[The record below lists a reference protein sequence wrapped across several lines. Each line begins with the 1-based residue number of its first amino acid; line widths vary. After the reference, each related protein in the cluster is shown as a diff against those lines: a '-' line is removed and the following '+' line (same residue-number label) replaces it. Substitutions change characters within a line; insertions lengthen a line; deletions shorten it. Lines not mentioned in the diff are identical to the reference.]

1 MKRGV
6 EGCGVCDADHS
17 NAWTKNILNFSARE
31 PQLSLQLSPPNSCE
45 VTHRDGFPALSSLDA
60 AFSYETRVPL
70 PMTAESTGA
79 FVESSPT
86 NSTTESRNVASSVDE
101 QQRLSLRKGR
111 KLSRVFTEFSLLA
124 SKKTVENPKIPP
136 HNTTGFT
143 AHDQIETR
151 ASPKS
156 PDGTPSPPTSSM
168 SPSSTRAIKADTA
181 SQANELISK
190 AETTE
195 GLPRL
200 LTPSIPQIRPPRLS
214 EFPPPPSS
222 LRHTSR
228 LTRKQRKSLDLRQIG
243 GSQLPT
249 RSSSLRISDM
259 RRPAS
264 HKRWPDC
271 PPDILERPA
280 LPEAYNHYLEVKRAR
295 KMTQVSNTGDSSAAP
310 ADRPCCQLFGQ
321 ELPAELLRVTDKG
334 RKTDYPQNRRNS
346 TSSLESILST
356 PETDD
361 KASSVEE
368 DIIDISSPELPHGGF
383 QERRRRVT
391 KLSQFFGVSH
401 SEIASSVVN
410 AKPDDR
416 TTFSLDVEPQKYA
429 SAAIVEQ
436 EVGVKIVSRRRWGLG
451 EDMRD
456 VELSDAI
463 TRLRGLR
470 SI

>member
-1 MKRGV
+1 
-6 EGCGVCDADHS
+6 
-17 NAWTKNILNFSARE
+17 
-31 PQLSLQLSPPNSCE
+31 
-45 VTHRDGFPALSSLDA
+45 
-60 AFSYETRVPL
+60 
-70 PMTAESTGA
+70 MTAESTGA

-151 ASPKS
+151 ANPKS

-295 KMTQVSNTGDSSAAP
+295 KMTQ
-310 ADRPCCQLFGQ
+310 LFGQ
-321 ELPAELLRVTDKG
+321 ELPAELLRITDKG

-356 PETDD
+356 PETGD